1 MSKKKLSSE
10 KWDFKLPCSDNQWK
24 RFCEFKYYI
33 KKSRSNSPSVYWKKR
48 HASFNIKRDK
58 KFVFIKGLYNRQTDK
73 EALTP
78 VSFYDQVFEWF
89 EKKKNSISRRLV
101 GKKAIPPARLFDKRS
116 GYVDRLNKR
125 YNQKFKKESK
135 LLLGQYFN
143 SEYADVYAKLLDCI
157 ECLKN
162 NVDLKSRNSFLEIG
176 PGNGVFAYFLVKK
189 MKFKK
194 AYLIDLPVMIPTC
207 FFWLSALAGE
217 KAVILPGE
225 KITPKTI
232 FSLYLPGKIDL
243 PYDSIDFSANITSFQ
258 EMNHSIVKDYF
269 ELIQKLTKPKGY
281 FLCVN
286 RFEKT
291 TSWWRYP
298 WPKKAKTI
306 IEEEDLSSRTSSKMN
321 KIIMRKLIKLT
332 SAKF

>member
-1 MSKKKLSSE
+1 MSIKKFSSE
-10 KWDFKLPCSDNQWK
+10 KWDFKLPCSNNQWK
-24 RFCEFKYYI
+24 RFCEFKDYI
-33 KKSRSNSPSVYWKKR
+33 KKNQSDLSSVYWKKR
-48 HASFNIKRDK
+48 QASFNIKRNK
-58 KFVFIKGLYNRQTDK
+58 NFVFIKGLYNRQVDK
-73 EALTP
+73 ESLTSI
-78 VSFYDQVFEWF
+78 SFYDQAFEWF
-89 EKKKNSISRRLV
+89 EKKKNSISRHLA
-101 GKKAIPPARLFDKRS
+101 GKKSIPPERLFNKKT
-116 GYVDRLNKR
+116 GYVDRFNKK
-125 YNQKFKKESK
+125 YNKKYKKESK

-143 SEYADVYAKLLDCI
+143 SEYAKVYAKLLDCI

-162 NVDLKSRNSFLEIG
+162 NIRLKSKNSFLEIG

-243 PYDSIDFSANITSFQ
+243 PNDSVDFAANITSFQ
-258 EMNHSIVKDYF
+258 EMNHSIVKNYF
-269 ELIQKLTKPKGY
+269 KLIQKLTKPGGY

-298 WPKKAKTI
+298 WPKKSETI
-306 IEEEDLSSRTSSKMN
+306 IEEEDFVSRTSSKMN
-321 KIIMRKLIKLT
+321 KIIMRKLIKLKT
-332 SAKF
+332 ANF